1 VWITERIEKNGVK
14 RKEESVALFIGDEIV
29 RPASLFLFFF
39 DLNLI

>member
-29 RPASLFLFFF
+29 GPAYLFSSFS
-39 DLNLI
+39 I